1 MVRVKTQ
8 VAHFRSPLALA
19 VLGVALGAA
28 LASPAFAEDPV
39 SALSHRIEQGAAQ
52 LKFDPVY
59 GYLPALLE
67 ALSIPVESQMA
78 VFSKTSIQLL
88 RIEPSNPRVLYFNDS
103 VAVGWV
109 PGGFLELAAQDPTL
123 GIRFYTLQQR
133 PDERPARREVCLTC
147 HKSSTTL
154 VRSVT
159 SGPGGI
165 ASGEFDVDSRT
176 PFNKLWGGWY
186 VTGNT
191 VPKDHMGN
199 AVFAN
204 SVRRERTPSLDP
216 KLSLTPSSDVVALM
230 VFAHQMH
237 MMNLLAHPD
246 NIDELVDYLLFVD
259 EPPLPGPIRGNSG
272 FAEKFAGAGP
282 RDHLGRSLRDFD
294 LERRLMRYPCSY
306 MIYTEAFDA
315 LPSQVKEAVYRRMW
329 RILSGEVS
337 AAKYER
343 FALADRRAVLEI
355 LRDTK
360 KDLPDYFQ
368 RAGR

>member
-1 MVRVKTQ
+1 
-8 VAHFRSPLALA
+8 VAHFRSPVALA
-19 VLGVALGAA
+19 VLGAA

-52 LKFDPVY
+52 LPFDPVY
-59 GYLPALLE
+59 GYLPGLLE
-67 ALSIPVESQMA
+67 ALRVPVESQMA

-109 PGGFLELAAQDPTL
+109 PGGFIELAAQDPAL
-123 GIRFYTLQQR
+123 GLRFYTLQQR
-133 PDERPARREVCLTC
+133 PDERLTRREVCPTC

-165 ASGEFDVDSRT
+165 ASGEYDVDSRT

-186 VTGNT
+186 VTGSR

-204 SVRRERTPSLDP
+204 SERRPLMPALDP
-216 KLSLTPSSDVVALM
+216 KFSLTPSSDVVALM

-246 NIDELVDYLLFVD
+246 DVNELVDYLLFAD

-272 FAEKFAGAGP
+272 FAEKFSSTGP
-282 RDHLGRSLRDFD
+282 RDQQGRSLRDFD

-329 RILSGEVS
+329 RILSGEVK
-337 AAKYER
+337 APRYEG
-343 FALADRRAVLEI
+343 FTPADREAVLEI

-360 KDLPDYFQ
+360 RDLPDYFQ
-368 RAGR
+368 RP